1 MENSETKAVVV
12 KFVEKVVGPSADALG
27 GILGDQLKSWRASNL
42 DRIHSKWRA
51 KVTKKGTSEACLEVL
66 PFGDAF
72 RVIDAASLEE
82 NESVQELWAQIIANA
97 MDPDKEI
104 TFKKP
109 YIDILKSL
117 SEVDAI
123 VLGSFIDHATKL
135 PPIALDEAGKDKYR
149 EFAKQVE
156 CKVGS
161 LDQREILS
169 SLDNLIRLKVIS
181 YVATYPDS
189 FGSVPDDGDVVAYVQ
204 TFDKEQLASSL
215 VSVLDAVNNVSG
227 WSLPSEFYELSSEAT
242 VLYALDKYSFTSLGF
257 ELAGAC
263 EVS

>member
-1 MENSETKAVVV
+1 M
-12 KFVEKVVGPSADALG
+12 L
-27 GILGDQLKSWRASNL
+27 
-42 DRIHSKWRA
+42 
-51 KVTKKGTSEACLEVL
+51 LE
-66 PFGDAF
+66 
-72 RVIDAASLEE
+72 VIDAASLEE

-204 TFDKEQLASSL
+204 TF
-215 VSVLDAVNNVSG
+215 
-227 WSLPSEFYELSSEAT
+227 
-242 VLYALDKYSFTSLGF
+242 
-257 ELAGAC
+257 
-263 EVS
+263 